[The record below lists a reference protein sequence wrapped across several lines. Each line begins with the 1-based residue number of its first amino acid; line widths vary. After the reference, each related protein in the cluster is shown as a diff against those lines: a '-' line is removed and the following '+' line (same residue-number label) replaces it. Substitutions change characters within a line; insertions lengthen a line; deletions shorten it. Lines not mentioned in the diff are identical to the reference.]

1 MTKYT
6 EEQRQFIKE
15 NNSLKT
21 SRELADMFNKKF
33 GTSITCKN
41 IKYFRQNNRLNSGLT
56 GRFEKGHVPANKGKK
71 WNDYVSKEGQ
81 LNSLKTTFKKGHVP
95 ANHKP
100 VGYERINVDG
110 YIEIKVKEPNVFRLK
125 HRVVY
130 EQHHGKIP
138 SDMNVIFADGN
149 KLNLD
154 IDNLILVK
162 KSELLIMNKRGL
174 IKSNKELTKSGHII
188 AKVIEKTNELRK
200 T

>member
-1 MTKYT
+1 MIKYT

-15 NNSLKT
+15 HNYLKT
-21 SRELADMFNKKF
+21 SRELADMFNKRF
-33 GTSITCKN
+33 GTSITYKN
-41 IKYFRQNNRLNSGLT
+41 IKCFRENHHLNSGLT

-71 WNDYVSKEGQ
+71 WNDYMSEEGQ
-81 LNSLKTTFKKGHVP
+81 LNSLKTTFKKGNVP

-130 EQHHGKIP
+130 EQHYGKIP
-138 SDMNVIFADGN
+138 ADMNVIFADGN

-174 IKSNKELTKSGHII
+174 IKNNKELTKSGHII

-200 T
+200 K